1 MHFKTS
7 ETNVLCGHNPI
18 GIAASSAKSF
28 RTSSGTVIFVIV
40 VIRGALHVSHI
51 CACEAAGCGLPVFSS
66 LAWPRS
72 AHYRH
77 AVRLVQAS
85 HPRSATAESLPRSQS
100 GSTRTLITSIWLYGF
115 LPTLRPSIDGYARRP
130 RAMSQ
135 FAEILNEL
143 QTRGDKTK
151 VMQLFGHLE
160 RNFETIPARC
170 ATIH

>member
-51 CACEAAGCGLPVFSS
+51 CACGAVGCGLPLFRS

-72 AHYRH
+72 AHYRL
-77 AVRLVQAS
+77 R
-85 HPRSATAESLPRSQS
+85 
-100 GSTRTLITSIWLYGF
+100 STRASKPPDECDSRITPLVTIGLDADVDHHGVGYISPYRF
-115 LPTLRPSIDGYARRP
+115 LPTLRPSIDGYPRRRNARSIP
-130 RAMSQ
+130 SSTTSW
-135 FAEILNEL
+135 ILRRSSNAIL
-143 QTRGDKTK
+143 RS
-151 VMQLFGHLE
+151 
-160 RNFETIPARC
+160 AS
-170 ATIH
+170 